1 MERSPRCSDM
11 PVQKVNDSSDLDG
24 KVPAH
29 LHCTSITG
37 LTVTSDPSH
46 RCVKARVVHKGPV
59 ISCAQKGG
67 IEMLR
72 AEIREEDL
80 PQSTTEHTSINV
92 IFFGTLAKDFSQ
104 SVRQGDVVLLADF
117 TIRKSPSF
125 LRDKLHP
132 CQLEMDGND
141 ACVYACPSA
150 AASQGP
156 SCSEAKYTYVPL
168 NNLKHKTVVNVYGVV
183 TFFKQ
188 PFPSKGS
195 DYCSAL
201 KITDQSDVKVSC
213 NIFSK
218 KLEDHPVIFRVGD
231 IIRLHRFK
239 AEIFND
245 SMTLLNTYGWSAV
258 TFDGI
263 IDSPVA
269 PRTSSKSFHFGE
281 SDKNTVQELRQ
292 WAASQ
297 SLISN
302 DPTVSLSSVHPGMYF
317 DLTCQ
322 LLAKAV
328 MDSRCILLKV
338 WDGTKC
344 EHPLLN
350 VAVASDALEGES
362 TVAKDRMN
370 LTANVLVYDNHM
382 EVAQDLKPG
391 TFLRFYNLRS
401 LLQRA
406 PDQQPDQAEHLSFHL
421 HGGTTYGR
429 GLRSL
434 PAESPDLQ
442 ALKSVLEN
450 HVDLDEYDEV
460 NDGTL
465 LEIWYTPPEAV
476 VLPNDEEP
484 DGEADTGHSYTVRTC
499 EHNTQQLTLARVKR
513 STPPLSCHVR
523 ARLKKYHP
531 QQLYQCLKLFC
542 SKCKTMKD
550 VPDDGA
556 VAKVFRESAR
566 ENQPCDEQWAATSS
580 ASSREAGRTISMH
593 ISRDMVGQSTHMQLI
608 FVEGTTLDEICVLSR
623 DYKNLVPV
631 RSVNGRMALMD
642 LTAPFLFSGDKRY
655 YGCKRCSL
663 NTFENHVFTGVE
675 TYDEQAVAEALGVQL
690 MRYGLLIQFELDDGT
705 DTLEALLW
713 ENAEKFFHVSA
724 VDASGSQDLQDKIQT
739 IIDTIQP
746 PQSRLEERPWL
757 DLCLSVYTVKD
768 NDSNKVCYQIT
779 DSEIREE

>member
-1 MERSPRCSDM
+1 M
-11 PVQKVNDSSDLDG
+11 PVQKVNDSSDLDA
-24 KVPAH
+24 KVPPH
-29 LHCTSITG
+29 LQCTSITS
-37 LTVTSDPSH
+37 LTTTSEPSH

-59 ISCAQKGG
+59 ISCVQKDG

-72 AEIREEDL
+72 AEIKEEDPL
-80 PQSTTEHTSINV
+80 QRTAEHTSINV

-104 SVRQGDVVLLADF
+104 SARQGDVVLLADF
-117 TIRKSPSF
+117 TIKKSPSF

-132 CQLEMDGND
+132 CQLEMDGKD
-141 ACVYACPSA
+141 ACVYVCPSA
-150 AASQGP
+150 APSHGP
-156 SCSEAKYTYVPL
+156 SSSEAKYTYVPL
-168 NNLKHKTVVNVYGVV
+168 NNLKPKTVVNIYGVV

-195 DYCSAL
+195 DYCSTL
-201 KITDQSDVKVSC
+201 KITDQTDVKVGC

-239 AEIFND
+239 TEMFRD
-245 SMTLLNTYGWSAV
+245 SMSLLNTYGWSTV
-258 TFDGI
+258 TFDGT
-263 IDSPVA
+263 IDSPVV

-281 SDKNTVQELRQ
+281 SDIRMVLELRQ
-292 WAASQ
+292 WAANQ
-297 SLISN
+297 SWISN
-302 DPTVSLSSVHPGMYF
+302 DLTVSLSSVQPGMYF

-344 EHPLLN
+344 RHPLLN

-370 LTANVLVYDNHM
+370 LTANVLVYDNHL
-382 EVAQDLKPG
+382 EVARDLKPG
-391 TFLRFYNLRS
+391 TFLRFYNLHT

-406 PDQQPDQAEHLSFHL
+406 PDQLPDQPEHLSFHL
-421 HGGTTYGR
+421 HGGTSYGR

-434 PAESPDLQ
+434 PAESPALQ
-442 ALKSVLEN
+442 SLKSVLEK
-450 HVDLDEYDEV
+450 HVDLDVYDEV

-476 VLPNDEEP
+476 DT
-484 DGEADTGHSYTVRTC
+484 EADSGPSYTVRMC
-499 EHNTQQLTLARVKR
+499 EHNTRQLTLARVKR

-523 ARLKKYHP
+523 ARVKKYRP

-542 SKCKTMKD
+542 SNCKTMKD
-550 VPDDGA
+550 VPDDSA
-556 VAKVFRESAR
+556 VAKVFRESAKDS
-566 ENQPCDEQWAATSS
+566 QPCDEQWAATSS
-580 ASSREAGRTISMH
+580 ASSREPGRTISMH
-593 ISRDMVGQSTHMQLI
+593 ISRDMVGESTHMQLI

-631 RSVNGRMALMD
+631 RSVNGRMTLMD

-655 YGCKRCSL
+655 YGCKQCSL
-663 NTFENHVFTGVE
+663 NTFQNPVFTGVE
-675 TYDEQAVAEALGVQL
+675 TWDEQAVAEALGVQL
-690 MRYGLLIQFELDDGT
+690 MQYRLLIQFELEDQT

-713 ENAEKFFHVSA
+713 ENAERFFHVSA

-739 IIDTIQP
+739 TMDTIQP
-746 PQSRLEERPWL
+746 PDSSLEERPWL

-768 NDSNKVCYQIT
+768 DDRNKVCYQIT
-779 DSEIREE
+779 NTEIKEE

>member
-1 MERSPRCSDM
+1 MTTHYYQADM
-11 PVQKVNDSSDLDG
+11 PVEKVNDSSDLDA

-29 LHCTSITG
+29 LQRISITS
-37 LTVTSDPSH
+37 LTMTSDPTQ

-59 ISCAQKGG
+59 ISCAQKDGV
-67 IEMLR
+67 EMLR

-80 PQSTTEHTSINV
+80 APSTTEHTSINV

-104 SVRQGDVVLLADF
+104 SVRQGDVVLLAEF

-132 CQLEMDGND
+132 CQLEMDDKD
-141 ACVYACPSA
+141 ACVYVCPLA
-150 AASQGP
+150 AP
-156 SCSEAKYTYVPL
+156 SHVPSSSEAKYTYVPL
-168 NNLKHKTVVNVYGVV
+168 NNVKHKTVVNVYGVV
-183 TFFKQ
+183 TFFKP

-218 KLEDHPVIFRVGD
+218 KLEDHPVIIRVGD

-239 AEIFND
+239 AEMFND

-263 IDSPVA
+263 IDSAVT

-281 SDKNTVQELRQ
+281 SDKHTVQELRR

-302 DPTVSLSSVHPGMYF
+302 DPTVSLSSVQPGMYF

-382 EVAQDLKPG
+382 EAARDLKPG

-401 LLQRA
+401 LLQRD
-406 PDQQPDQAEHLSFHL
+406 PDQQPDQPEHLSFHL

-434 PAESPDLQ
+434 PADSPDLQ
-442 ALKSVLEN
+442 SLKSLLEE

-465 LEIWYTPPEAV
+465 LDIWYTPPEAV
-476 VLPNDEEP
+476 DREGP
-484 DGEADTGHSYTVRTC
+484 SYTVRTC

-523 ARLKKYHP
+523 ARVKKYHP

-542 SKCKTMKD
+542 SKCKTMLD
-550 VPDDGA
+550 VPDDSA

-580 ASSREAGRTISMH
+580 ASSREPGRTISMH
-593 ISRDMVGQSTHMQLI
+593 ISRDMAGEGTHMQLI
-608 FVEGTTLDEICVLSR
+608 FVEGTTLDEICVLSC

-631 RSVNGRMALMD
+631 RSENGRMTLMD
-642 LTAPFLFSGDKRY
+642 LTAPFLFSGEKRY
-655 YGCKRCSL
+655 YGCKQCSL

-675 TYDEQAVAEALGVQL
+675 TWDEQAVARALGVQL
-690 MRYGLLIQFELDDGT
+690 MQYGLLIQFELDDGT

-739 IIDTIQP
+739 IMDTIQP
-746 PQSRLEERPWL
+746 TDSSLEKRPWL

-768 NDSNKVCYQIT
+768 NDRKKICYQIINT
-779 DSEIREE
+779 EIREE

>member
-1 MERSPRCSDM
+1 MS
-11 PVQKVNDSSDLDG
+11 VQKVKDSSDLDA

-29 LHCTSITG
+29 LRRTSITG

-46 RCVKARVVHKGPV
+46 RCVKARVVHKGPM
-59 ISCAQKGG
+59 ISCAQKDG
-67 IEMLR
+67 IEMLK
-72 AEIREEDL
+72 AEIREKDL

-117 TIRKSPSF
+117 TIKKSPSF

-141 ACVYACPSA
+141 AFVYVCSSA
-150 AASQGP
+150 APSQGP

-195 DYCSAL
+195 DYCSTL

-239 AEIFND
+239 TGIFND

-263 IDSPVA
+263 IDSPVT
-269 PRTSSKSFHFGE
+269 PRATSKSFYFGE
-281 SDKNTVQELRQ
+281 SDRNTVQKLRQ
-292 WAASQ
+292 WASSQ

-302 DPTVSLSSVHPGMYF
+302 EPTVSLSSVSPGMYF
-317 DLTCQ
+317 DFTCQ

-350 VAVASDALEGES
+350 IAVASDALVGES
-362 TVAKDRMN
+362 TAAKDRMN

-382 EVAQDLKPG
+382 EAAQDLKPG

-406 PDQQPDQAEHLSFHL
+406 PDQQADQAEHLSFHL
-421 HGGTTYGR
+421 HGGSTYGR

-442 ALKSVLEN
+442 SLKSVLEN

-476 VLPNDEEP
+476 D
-484 DGEADTGHSYTVRTC
+484 EADTGHSYTVRTC

-523 ARLKKYHP
+523 ARVKKYHP

-566 ENQPCDEQWAATSS
+566 ENRPCDVQWAATSS
-580 ASSREAGRTISMH
+580 VRSREAGRNISMH
-593 ISRDMVGQSTHMQLI
+593 ISRDMVGQSTHMHLI

-623 DYKNLVPV
+623 NYENLVPV
-631 RSVNGRMALMD
+631 RSENGRMALMD
-642 LTAPFLFSGDKRY
+642 LTAPFLFSRDKRY
-655 YGCKRCSL
+655 YGCKQCSL
-663 NTFENHVFTGVE
+663 NTFENHVFAGME
-675 TYDEQAVAEALGVQL
+675 TYDGQTVAEALGVQL
-690 MRYGLLIQFELDDGT
+690 MQYRLLIQFELDDGT

-739 IIDTIQP
+739 IIDTIKP
-746 PQSRLEERPWL
+746 PQSSLEERPWL

-768 NDSNKVCYQIT
+768 NDSNNKVCYQIT